1 MNLRGWFTVATL
13 AKKAGVDL
21 WNYKTTAT
29 AGLQTALDWLMPY
42 AMGEKKWEYQQIS
55 KYSKSDIYPLL
66 LQAGLAFKE
75 QNYFSVAKE
84 LEKENRNLMADL
96 LYGR

>member
-1 MNLRGWFTVATL
+1 
-13 AKKAGVDL
+13 
-21 WNYKTTAT
+21 
-29 AGLQTALDWLMPY
+29 
-42 AMGEKKWEYQQIS
+42 MGEKKWEYQQIS

-75 QNYFSVAKE
+75 QKYVTAAKE
-84 LEKENRNLMADL
+84 LEKENRSLMADL